1 MLIIIIIIIIIIIN
15 DNTFLRLQSSTITSL
30 HISDLP
36 CPTAFPSKSVI
47 TKKQPNYSFT
57 QCLAP
62 CLDDRK
68 GIKHT
73 ATCNERTAVQLQQRN
88 IDDGISHVTPGK
100 PTLAVDTDISQN
112 TCAQASHNGGRWQLQ
127 ITVALNKPN
136 RMGSEGL
143 GTEILTCFMG

>member
-1 MLIIIIIIIIIIIN
+1 MLIIIIIIIN

-36 CPTAFPSKSVI
+36 HCISKQISRN
-47 TKKQPNYSFT
+47 KKQPNYSFT

-73 ATCNERTAVQLQQRN
+73 ATCNERTAVQL
-88 IDDGISHVTPGK
+88 
-100 PTLAVDTDISQN
+100 
-112 TCAQASHNGGRWQLQ
+112 
-127 ITVALNKPN
+127 
-136 RMGSEGL
+136 
-143 GTEILTCFMG
+143 